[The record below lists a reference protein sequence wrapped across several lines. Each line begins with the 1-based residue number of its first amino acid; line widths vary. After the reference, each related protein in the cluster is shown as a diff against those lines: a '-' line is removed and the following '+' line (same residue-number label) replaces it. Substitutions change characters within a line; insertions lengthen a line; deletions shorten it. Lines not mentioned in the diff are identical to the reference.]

1 MNNSEIKLNFYGGR
15 YMVFVPMILA
25 LMALFYIASQN
36 ADIPAYWVAFLLPLI
51 LIMPFVKDK
60 REYSE
65 IIIRGFSS
73 EVAMMLVAAVI
84 MAGISGVILNESGL
98 VKTLA
103 AYLVDFNLSGDNFVV
118 ASFILTCIV
127 TFSTGTSV
135 GSIFVVGPILYPVG
149 YLLGSYPPLLI
160 GAIVSGAAFGDN
172 LSPVSDTTIASAA
185 TQEMDLGGVVKSR
198 LKYSIPAAVITMIIY
213 AFSSGGGEVVGGVN
227 EYVGNPQP
235 LSLIFLLV
243 PAVIIYFSFRQHHLL
258 ESLSYGVITGLGL
271 GLITGIIEVGEI
283 LSVPEQFGA
292 GGIILEG
299 IQNAV
304 PTVILVLILFAQ
316 INLLKEGGGIKIIM
330 EKMGGFV
337 RGVKT
342 AELSIISLLI
352 SLNVFTGLNT
362 AAIIGTGEI
371 ANKMG
376 VEYNISGYRRANL
389 LDCAGS
395 TLNYLLPYM
404 VPVVVGSMM
413 STMFSPVD
421 DAVQVTT
428 MQVVTHQYYPW
439 VMLVILLLSIVT
451 GYGRTFMSVKEDK
464 I

>member
-1 MNNSEIKLNFYGGR
+1 MNNNEIKLKFYGGR

-25 LMALFYIASQN
+25 LMALIYIASQN

-51 LIMPFVKDK
+51 FIMPFVKDK

-103 AYLVDFNLSGDNFVV
+103 AYLVNFNLSGDNFVV

-185 TQEMDLGGVVKSR
+185 TQGMDLGGVVKSR
-198 LKYSIPAAVITMIIY
+198 LKYSIPAAIITTALYI
-213 AFSSGGGEVVGGVN
+213 FSSKGGEAASGVN

-235 LSLIFLLV
+235 LSLLFLLV
-243 PAVIIYFSFRQHHLL
+243 PAVIIYFSFRKHHLL
-258 ESLSYGVITGLGL
+258 ESLSYGIITGLGL
-271 GLITGIIEVGEI
+271 GLITGIISPGEI
-283 LSVPEQFGA
+283 ISVPEQFEA

-330 EKMGGFV
+330 EKIGGFV

-352 SLNVFTGLNT
+352 SLNVVTGLNT

-376 VEYNISGYRRANL
+376 IKYNINGYRRANL

-413 STMFSPVD
+413 STMFSPVE

-428 MQVVTHQYYPW
+428 IQVVTHQYYPW
-439 VMLVILLLSIVT
+439 VMLVILLLSIFT
-451 GYGRTFMSVKEDK
+451 GYGRTFIADK
-464 I
+464 

>member
-1 MNNSEIKLNFYGGR
+1 MNNNENKLNFYGGR
-15 YMVFVPMILA
+15 YMVFLPMFIA
-25 LMALFYIASQN
+25 LMGLTYIASKN
-36 ADIPAYWVAFLLPLI
+36 ANIPAYWVVFLLPLI
-51 LIMPFVKDK
+51 IIMPLVKDK

-73 EVAMMLVAAVI
+73 EVAMVLVAAVI

-103 AYLVDFNLSGDNFVV
+103 AYLVNFNLSGDNFVV

-185 TQEMDLGGVVKSR
+185 TQGMDLGGVVKSR
-198 LKYSIPAAVITMIIY
+198 LKYSIPAAVITTALYI
-213 AFSSGGGEVVGGVN
+213 FSSKGGETASGIN
-227 EYVGNPQP
+227 EYVGDPQP
-235 LSLIFLLV
+235 LSLLFLLV
-243 PAVIIYFSFRQHHLL
+243 PVVIIYFSFRKHHLL
-258 ESLSYGVITGLGL
+258 ESLSYGIITGLGL
-271 GLITGIIEVGEI
+271 GITTGMIEISQII
-283 LSVPEQFGA
+283 SVPEQFGA

-316 INLLKEGGGIKIIM
+316 INLLKEGGGIEIIM

-352 SLNVFTGLNT
+352 SLNVVTGLNT

-376 VEYNISGYRRANL
+376 AEYNISGYRRANL

-413 STMFSPVD
+413 STMFSPVE

-428 MQVVTHQYYPW
+428 IQVVTHQYYPW
-439 VMLVILLLSIVT
+439 VMLVILLLSIFT
-451 GYGRTFMSVKEDK
+451 GYGRTFMADK
-464 I
+464 

>member
-1 MNNSEIKLNFYGGR
+1 MDRIKENKLSFYGGR
-15 YMVFVPMILA
+15 YMVFVPIMLA
-25 LMALFYIASQN
+25 LIGLMYIAQQN
-36 ADIPAYWVAFLLPLI
+36 ADIPAYWVVFLLPMI
-51 LIMPFVKDK
+51 AIMPFARDK
-60 REYSE
+60 KKYSE
-65 IIIRGFSS
+65 IIIRGFRS
-73 EVAMMLVAAVI
+73 EVAMVLVAAVI

-98 VKTLA
+98 VQTLA
-103 AYLVDFNLSGDNFVV
+103 AYLVQFNLSGDSFVV
-118 ASFILTCIV
+118 AAFVLTCIV

-160 GAIVSGAAFGDN
+160 GAIVSGGAFGDN

-185 TQEMDLGGVVKSR
+185 TQEMDLGGVVRSR
-198 LKYSIPAAVITMIIY
+198 LKYSLPAAFITLIIY
-213 AFSSGGGEVVGGVN
+213 IFSGGGGEAAGGIN
-227 EYVGNPQP
+227 EYVGTPRP
-235 LSLIFLLV
+235 LALLFLLV
-243 PAVIIYFSFRQHHLL
+243 PAVIIYFCFKQRHLL
-258 ESLSYGVITGLGL
+258 EALSYGIITGLGL
-271 GLITGIIEVGEI
+271 GLLTGLIEATQIIF
-283 LSVPEQFGA
+283 VPEKFEA

-316 INLLKEGGGIKIIM
+316 INLLKEGGGIEIIM

-342 AELSIISLLI
+342 AELSIISLLM
-352 SLNVFTGLNT
+352 SLNVVTGLNT

-371 ANKMG
+371 AKKMG
-376 VEYNISGYRRANL
+376 KKYKISGYRRANL
-389 LDCAGS
+389 LDCAGT

-413 STMFSPVD
+413 STMFAPVE

-439 VMLVILLLSIVT
+439 VMLVILLLSVFT
-451 GYGRTFMSVKEDK
+451 GYGRTFVADDVA
-464 I
+464 